1 MSNYK
6 LAIYVLDV
14 QSPIANNQPASLH
27 RRIIGS
33 KSHGVSLKAQQSLPG
48 QRVNGEGLWL
58 NSLDYLPVC
67 YTHHSMLTVLYV
79 VCYQSVTRIL
89 NNSSGYVYNRELIT
103 QPTPISHSPGKFK
116 FWIWRLDFFLKL
128 IFLVVLSKKKSEY
141 NLRSLHSRC
150 LQSFNYKSFVN
161 ISLFW

>member
-6 LAIYVLDV
+6 LAIYVLNV
-14 QSPIANNQPASLH
+14 QSPISNNQPALLH

-33 KSHGVSLKAQQSLPG
+33 NAHGVSLKAQQSLPG

-79 VCYQSVTRIL
+79 VCYQLVTRIL
-89 NNSSGYVYNRELIT
+89 NNISGYVYNRELIT
-103 QPTPISHSPGKFK
+103 QPTQISHSLRQFQILNLTVG
-116 FWIWRLDFFLKL
+116 FFSQTH
-128 IFLVVLSKKKSEY
+128 ISCGVIKKKLVSILCIPFILDAC
-141 NLRSLHSRC
+141 NVSIINHL
-150 LQSFNYKSFVN
+150 
-161 ISLFW
+161 